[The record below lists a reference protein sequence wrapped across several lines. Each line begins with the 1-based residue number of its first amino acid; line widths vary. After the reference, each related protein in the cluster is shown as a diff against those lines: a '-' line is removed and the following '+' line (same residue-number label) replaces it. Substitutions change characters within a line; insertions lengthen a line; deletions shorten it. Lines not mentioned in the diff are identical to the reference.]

1 MTDTLHALRARATVP
16 APRLPLRGLRNRSR
30 PSPGLLPAA
39 VLAVVTAAALRLH
52 EVPLGDTALFA
63 AHVGLVVTLPGTLL
77 WRALCGGA
85 RHLPVELAA
94 GTALGYTMEIL
105 AYLPARALGMPRY
118 FLLWPLLTIVAFL
131 GVPRLRRHWRP
142 GRRDRV
148 PLWWAS
154 AVSALLG
161 CVVLWSCRT
170 HFPFHGLSWPG
181 NATPNLDLTYHLAL
195 VGELRHHLPPTTPW
209 VHGQPLL
216 YHWFVYAEMAATSWT
231 TGLEPQTLLYRLS
244 PLPMTAASVVLVAEL
259 ARRLTGRWWPGVA
272 ALLASYLLVAPSPL
286 PGLISVDPDLAQL
299 RTSIWVSP
307 TQTLGALLF
316 GAALLL
322 VIDVLYGRGGPRW
335 IPLVLVLTALMGAK
349 ATYLP
354 LLVAGLGAVVL
365 LAPVTGRR
373 PAVRAA
379 ALIVLCMA
387 LLCFAQFVLYGGSS
401 QGMSID
407 PPAALRYLALR
418 VLPGRTPAPE
428 AATVVTLVV
437 LGWACVWA
445 GLAGLPRRGLLF
457 DPAITLLLGIG
468 LAGTVAMLLLS
479 QPGGSQLWFSR
490 SSSTYLMVASM
501 CGLSALLKVR
511 RRRPAHLTGRSAVAL
526 GIAAVTGTGVAL
538 VCRAAMGSGETAT
551 GARQAAGAASR
562 TVSQTV
568 PQAVSHAVPAT
579 GVQPGPVVAFI
590 VLLTAAGCAACVL
603 GPLLRRWTGSGDVAA
618 AAVVVLFM
626 ALALPASA
634 AWHLST
640 LRSRPQ
646 LPQVVSPGALA
657 AGRWLR
663 EHSSA
668 SDLVATNAHCS
679 QPQPPCITLHFWV
692 SGFAERRVLVEGW
705 GYTAAS
711 NRRAMDFR
719 GRYTTVPFWDRR
731 LLEDNDAAF
740 RRPSAATVGL
750 LRSRHHIRWLFADR
764 RVPGLSPRL
773 GEFATLRFRRG
784 DCSVYE
790 ITD

>member
-1 MTDTLHALRARATVP
+1 
-16 APRLPLRGLRNRSR
+16 
-30 PSPGLLPAA
+30 
-39 VLAVVTAAALRLH
+39 
-52 EVPLGDTALFA
+52 
-63 AHVGLVVTLPGTLL
+63 
-77 WRALCGGA
+77 
-85 RHLPVELAA
+85 
-94 GTALGYTMEIL
+94 
-105 AYLPARALGMPRY
+105 
-118 FLLWPLLTIVAFL
+118 
-131 GVPRLRRHWRP
+131 
-142 GRRDRV
+142 
-148 PLWWAS
+148 
-154 AVSALLG
+154 
-161 CVVLWSCRT
+161 
-170 HFPFHGLSWPG
+170 
-181 NATPNLDLTYHLAL
+181 
-195 VGELRHHLPPTTPW
+195 
-209 VHGQPLL
+209 
-216 YHWFVYAEMAATSWT
+216 
-231 TGLEPQTLLYRLS
+231 
-244 PLPMTAASVVLVAEL
+244 
-259 ARRLTGRWWPGVA
+259 
-272 ALLASYLLVAPSPL
+272 L
-286 PGLISVDPDLAQL
+286 PGLISVDADLSQL

-307 TQTLGALLF
+307 TQTFGALLF

-322 VIDVLYGRGGPRW
+322 VIDVLYGRGGARW
-335 IPLVLVLTALMGAK
+335 IPLVLLLTALMGAK

-365 LAPVTGRR
+365 LGPVTGRR
-373 PAVRAA
+373 PAVRAVT
-379 ALIVLCMA
+379 LIVICMA
-387 LLCFAQFVLYGGSS
+387 LLGFAQFVLYGGSS
-401 QGMSID
+401 QGMSVD

-418 VLPGRTPAPE
+418 VLPGHTPAPG

-445 GLAGLPRRGLLF
+445 GVAGLPRRGLLL

-468 LAGTVAMLLLS
+468 SAGTVAMLLLS

-490 SSSTYLMVASM
+490 SSSTYLMVASV
-501 CGLSALLKVR
+501 CGLSALLRGR
-511 RRRPAHLTGRSAVAL
+511 RHRPSHHTAHLTAQRPAQRATRRTGRPAVPTGRVAVAL
-526 GIAAVTGTGVAL
+526 GVAAVTGTGVAL

-568 PQAVSHAVPAT
+568 PAT

-590 VLLTAAGCAACVL
+590 VLLTAAGCSACVL

-634 AWHLST
+634 AWHLNT

-646 LPQVVSPGALA
+646 LPQVISPGALA

-663 EHSSA
+663 EHSSV

-679 QPQPPCITLHFWV
+679 QPGPPCITLHFWV

-711 NRRAMDFR
+711 NRRAMHFR

-750 LRSRHHIRWLFADR
+750 LRSRHHVRWLFADR

-773 GEFATLRFRRG
+773 GDFATLRFRHG